1 MALMKAKADQL
12 EVSEQINDVVDK
24 IFNLS
29 EKEKNEENFGP
40 LWTKLDNLSF
50 KFLKNHEILTQQ
62 GATVEKDYSEKI
74 APATAVAIEQA
85 TC

>member
-40 LWTKLDNLSF
+40 L
-50 KFLKNHEILTQQ
+50 
-62 GATVEKDYSEKI
+62 
-74 APATAVAIEQA
+74 
-85 TC
+85 